1 MRLIDADKLKTALC
15 VRCMSYAECQ
25 KTGSELPVT
34 CPWKKSIDEA
44 PTVTPFKIIEFSCPT
59 CGSDFTVNAK
69 TNRCVV
75 VPAEMK
81 LID

>member
-15 VRCMSYAECQ
+15 VRCMNYSDCQ
-25 KTGSELPVT
+25 TTGSELPVV

-44 PTVTPFKIIEFSCPT
+44 PTVNPFKIIEFSCPT